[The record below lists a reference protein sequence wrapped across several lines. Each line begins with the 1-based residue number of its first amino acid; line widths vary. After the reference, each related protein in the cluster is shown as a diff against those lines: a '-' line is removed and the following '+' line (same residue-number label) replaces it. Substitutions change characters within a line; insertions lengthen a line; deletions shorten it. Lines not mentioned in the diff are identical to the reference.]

1 MSTIQKLTFASAIN
15 DRDLFASNFLASPI
29 FAGSH
34 QHQIIVQ
41 NGFPSAA
48 KAYNNAIDRSEN
60 EIIVFAHQDMVF
72 PASWLV
78 DVERALNDLDRIDP
92 NWGVLGCFG
101 ETADAQG
108 RGYVYMPGLG
118 IVGAPSENP
127 EAVQTLDE
135 IVLIIKKSSGLR
147 FDPTLPHFHFYG
159 TDICLRA
166 NYLGRKSYAIS
177 AFCLHNT
184 QFNLVLPREFYACYR
199 HIKRK
204 WRAQLPIHTTCVRI
218 TKYDVDMMKRRAR
231 EFYLS
236 HFRGI
241 RIGAE
246 RSKSGQQLLAEFGLR
261 NSLASEPGVH
271 GDDIP

>member
-1 MSTIQKLTFASAIN
+1 MSATQKLTFASAIN
-15 DRDLFASNFLASPI
+15 DRELFASNFLASPI

-34 QHQIIVQ
+34 PHQIIVQ
-41 NGFPSAA
+41 SSFPSAA
-48 KAYNNAIDRSEN
+48 KAYNDAIDRSKN

-72 PASWLV
+72 PASWLT
-78 DVERALNDLDRIDP
+78 DLERALNNLDRIDP

-108 RGYVYMPGLG
+108 RGHVYMPGLG

-127 EAVQTLDE
+127 QPVQTLDE

-147 FDPTLPHFHFYG
+147 FDPNLPHFHFYG
-159 TDICLRA
+159 ADICLRA
-166 NYLGRKSYAIS
+166 NRLGRKSYAIS

-199 HIKRK
+199 HIKRE
-204 WRAQLPIHTTCVRI
+204 WRAQLPIQTTCVRV
-218 TKYDVDMMKRRAR
+218 TKYDLDVMKRRIR

-241 RIGAE
+241 RVGAV
-246 RSKSGQQLLAEFGLR
+246 RSKSGLQLLAEFGLR
-261 NSLASEPGVH
+261 NNLALESGIR
-271 GDDIP
+271 GDDTE

>member
-1 MSTIQKLTFASAIN
+1 MSAPQKLTFASAVN
-15 DRDLFASNFLASPI
+15 DRELFASNFLASPI

-41 NGFPSAA
+41 SGFLSAA
-48 KAYNNAIDRSEN
+48 KAYNDAIDRSEN

-72 PASWLV
+72 PESWLA
-78 DVERALNDLDRIDP
+78 DLERALNNLDHTDP

-108 RGYVYMPGLG
+108 RGHVYMPGLG
-118 IVGAPSENP
+118 IVGSPFENP
-127 EAVQTLDE
+127 QPVQTLDE

-147 FDPTLPHFHFYG
+147 FDPNLPHFHFYG
-159 TDICLRA
+159 ADICLRA
-166 NYLGRKSYAIS
+166 NRLGRTSYAIS

-199 HIKRK
+199 HIKRE
-204 WRAQLPIHTTCVRI
+204 WRAQLPIQTTCVRV
-218 TKYDVDMMKRRAR
+218 TKYDLDMMKRRIR

-236 HFRGI
+236 RFRGI
-241 RIGAE
+241 RVGAV
-246 RSKSGQQLLAEFGLR
+246 RSKSGRQLLG
-261 NSLASEPGVH
+261 GVWAKK
-271 GDDIP
+271 